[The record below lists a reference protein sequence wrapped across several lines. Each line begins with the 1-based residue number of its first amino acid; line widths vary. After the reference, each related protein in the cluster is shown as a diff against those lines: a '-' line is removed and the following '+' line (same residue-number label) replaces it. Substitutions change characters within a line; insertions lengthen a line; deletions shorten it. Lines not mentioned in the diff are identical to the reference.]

1 LVDCP
6 GHAGLIKTIIGGAQ
20 IIDMMLL
27 VIDIV
32 KGIQTQTAECLII
45 GEICC
50 DKMLIVLNKLDLIE
64 ESKRESVIDKMS
76 KRLLKTLE
84 NTKFANSP
92 IVAVSANRQQTVD
105 DSISNLNLQE
115 EENNSTSKMLNM
127 NTLIDTLKLCT
138 FLPSRR
144 TDSGPFLFF
153 VDHCFSIKG
162 QGTIMTGTV
171 ISGQVKVNESIE
183 IPAFKEQKKV
193 KSIQI
198 FRKPVEKAQQGDRCG
213 ICLANVDAKQFER
226 GIIAEPNYVKNAFA
240 VIVSLNRIKHF
251 KTNIENGSKFHIT
264 IGHETLI
271 GKIDLFGLANT
282 DKKVKGNNSED
293 LFDFNQ
299 EYTYINELDSNQID
313 TKIEKYFAL
322 IDFTHE
328 NNSDGVLC
336 VLNSL
341 LIGSKLDTDI
351 HLNQCRIAFH
361 GRVLYSFTN
370 KDFKESTDKTT
381 INLSKLKVYKIK
393 QKEGC
398 VERKHDDFTLIG
410 RSLFKK
416 ETNMDLFNGLKVKL
430 STGEDGVIE
439 SGFGQ
444 SGKFKVRIMAG
455 LLPTTLEQLESTVKT
470 KKKTT
475 ETQNTVT
482 PLEPI
487 KIFLNLKKFIYC
499 EDKKKI
505 FQ

>member
-1 LVDCP
+1 
-6 GHAGLIKTIIGGAQ
+6 
-20 IIDMMLL
+20 MMML

-32 KGIQTQTAECLII
+32 KGVQTQTAECLII

-64 ESKRESVIDKMS
+64 ESKREATIDKIS
-76 KRLLKTLE
+76 KRLWKTLE
-84 NTKFANSP
+84 NTKFANCP
-92 IVAVSANRQQTVD
+92 IVAVAANRQTTED
-105 DSISNLNLQE
+105 DKENIEKSVSNLNIQD
-115 EENNSTSKMLNM
+115 TSMLNM
-127 NTLIDTLKLCT
+127 NLLIETLKTCT
-138 FLPSRR
+138 FLPNRR
-144 TDSGPFLFF
+144 SDSGPFLFF

-171 ISGQVKVNESIE
+171 ISGQVKVNDTIE
-183 IPAFKEQKKV
+183 IPTFKEQKKV

-198 FRKPVEKAQQGDRCG
+198 FRKPVDKALQGDRCG

-226 GIIAEPNYVKNAFA
+226 GIIAEPNYVKNSFA

-251 KTNIENGSKFHIT
+251 KSNIETGSKFHIT

-271 GKIDLFGLANT
+271 GKIELFGLSET
-282 DKKVKGNNSED
+282 DVKETSNRD

-299 EYTYINELDSNQID
+299 EYTFINELDANVED
-313 TKIEKYFAL
+313 KKVVKYFAL

-336 VLNSL
+336 VLNSS

-370 KDFKESTDKTT
+370 KDFKAPSNDKTA
-381 INLSKLKVYKIK
+381 IHLSNLKVYKIK
-393 QKEGC
+393 QKEGL

-410 RSLFKK
+410 KSLFKK
-416 ETNMDLFNGLKVKL
+416 ETNMDLFNGLKISL
-430 STGEDGVIE
+430 STGEQGVIE
-439 SGFGQ
+439 SSFGQ
-444 SGKFKVRIMAG
+444 SGKFKVRFMAG
-455 LLPTTLEQLESTVKT
+455 LLPTTLEQLDVTKS
-470 KKKTT
+470 KKKPAESSIT
-475 ETQNTVT
+475 NS
-482 PLEPI
+482 EPI
-487 KIFLNLKKFIYC
+487 KIYLNLKKFIYN

-505 FQ
+505 YQ

>member
-1 LVDCP
+1 
-6 GHAGLIKTIIGGAQ
+6 
-20 IIDMMLL
+20 M
-27 VIDIV
+27 
-32 KGIQTQTAECLII
+32 
-45 GEICC
+45 
-50 DKMLIVLNKLDLIE
+50 
-64 ESKRESVIDKMS
+64 
-76 KRLLKTLE
+76 
-84 NTKFANSP
+84 
-92 IVAVSANRQQTVD
+92 
-105 DSISNLNLQE
+105 
-115 EENNSTSKMLNM
+115 
-127 NTLIDTLKLCT
+127 
-138 FLPSRR
+138 
-144 TDSGPFLFF
+144 
-153 VDHCFSIKG
+153 
-162 QGTIMTGTV
+162 
-171 ISGQVKVNESIE
+171 
-183 IPAFKEQKKV
+183 
-193 KSIQI
+193 
-198 FRKPVEKAQQGDRCG
+198 
-213 ICLANVDAKQFER
+213 
-226 GIIAEPNYVKNAFA
+226 
-240 VIVSLNRIKHF
+240 
-251 KTNIENGSKFHIT
+251 
-264 IGHETLI
+264 
-271 GKIDLFGLANT
+271 
-282 DKKVKGNNSED
+282 
-293 LFDFNQ
+293 
-299 EYTYINELDSNQID
+299 
-313 TKIEKYFAL
+313 
-322 IDFTHE
+322 
-328 NNSDGVLC
+328 
-336 VLNSL
+336 
-341 LIGSKLDTDI
+341 
-351 HLNQCRIAFH
+351 NQCRIAFH

>member
-1 LVDCP
+1 
-6 GHAGLIKTIIGGAQ
+6 
-20 IIDMMLL
+20 MMML

-76 KRLLKTLE
+76 KRLWKTLE
-84 NTKFANSP
+84 NTKFSNCP
-92 IVAVSANRQQTVD
+92 IVAVAANKQQSA
-105 DSISNLNLQE
+105 
-115 EENNSTSKMLNM
+115 EENKENLEKKIENLDLENNTHSAMLNM
-127 NTLIDTLKLCT
+127 DKLIETLRTNT
-138 FLPSRR
+138 FLPDRHNSL
-144 TDSGPFLFF
+144 DSFLFF

-171 ISGQVKVNESIE
+171 ISGQVKVNDSIE

-198 FRKPVEKAQQGDRCG
+198 FRKPVEKASQGDRCG
-213 ICLANVDAKQFER
+213 VCLANVDAKQFER
-226 GIIAEPNYVKNAFA
+226 GIIAEPNLVKNAFA
-240 VIVSLNRIKHF
+240 VIVSLNRIRHF
-251 KTNIENGSKFHIT
+251 KMNIETGSKFHIT

-271 GKIDLFGLANT
+271 GKIELFGLAEKDLKNF
-282 DKKVKGNNSED
+282 NNSQE

-299 EYTYINELDSNQID
+299 EYVHVNELSEEANQD
-313 TKIEKYFAL
+313 KKILKHFAL
-322 IDFTHE
+322 IDFTHD
-328 NNSDGVLC
+328 NQSDTGVLC

-370 KDFKESTDKTT
+370 RDFKQALTDNT
-381 INLSKLKVYKIK
+381 NRPGVHLSNLKVYKIK
-393 QKEGC
+393 QKEGL
-398 VERKHDDFTLIG
+398 VERKHDDYTVIG

-416 ETNMDLFNGLKVKL
+416 ETNMDLFNGLKVQL
-430 STGEDGVIE
+430 STGEQGVIE

-444 SGKFKVRIMAG
+444 SGKFRVRVMTG
-455 LLPTTLEQLESTVKT
+455 LLPATLEQLDQTSKS
-470 KKKTT
+470 KKKPPVDAAST
-475 ETQNTVT
+475 NA
-482 PLEPI
+482 EPI
-487 KIFLNLKKFIYC
+487 KIFLNLKKFIYE

-505 FQ
+505 YQ